1 MNRRE
6 MLIGLLGGASIAALA
21 ALNPLQALHPT
32 QLPALAPGNRWD
44 GTPGS
49 GFRTRP
55 ADPARVT
62 AKPMI
67 RMLVPPNQAFTDRQT
82 IGVRAMANNQGSLY
96 NNEGLEKVRL
106 HYEGATLDIPEP
118 SIREFRDANGNTVR
132 YLGWW
137 ADLRHSGVNGEG
149 HVYIEAIPRERS
161 MQRRVIGPYSFL
173 PSAREHDYELEV
185 AATPAAIAGRRYRT
199 LADALNYLH
208 AQGDAQNPKI
218 TITEGG
224 EIDPGAIFY
233 AHDIA
238 GWCTVEASVP
248 VTFVKPEFTYDRTGV
263 FRPKF
268 GNFHFRGANITF
280 NFANAISFYTEA
292 GHRLWLDGVNIINS
306 AGRNRFY
313 RKGPPNANALFREHP
328 YFTEA
333 QISDVKN
340 PCANA
345 ALVRGCKLARVVND
359 PFQDAAAVIGTFIDG
374 CDVAPLAIDRPA
386 MTARYHG
393 RARSA
398 TLEATN
404 PSDSAS
410 RTFTARVNGVIAG
423 TFTVYNSQAAATA
436 GTNYTVRNVADWLN
450 DLPGWSASVL
460 DNSYRATALSVPGNR
475 GAAFGPTNMKRAA
488 VTLQTHFDLHADLFG
503 QNIGGLGEN
512 IIIADNVG
520 INLDA
525 QDVFYAARSP
535 GLKDAAFV
543 NNAFENR
550 GNPVLAS
557 QFGGA
562 GHSHIVVAHN
572 SWAGQHLLLRGDLGW
587 RGGRYSLIA
596 GNVAKR
602 IQWVGPVDPDTR
614 IMGNQTYG
622 GQRSPDSSVGTAPDN
637 SGAGLFTAA
646 QAGNFS
652 PSSTLRSRQ
661 IPPVVRFDA
670 SGKLRR
676 AGAPPGAYN

>member
-32 QLPALAPGNRWD
+32 KLLALAPGNRWD

-49 GFRTRP
+49 GFRTPP
-55 ADPARVT
+55 ADPVRVT
-62 AKPMI
+62 AKPMM
-67 RMLVPPNQAFTDRQT
+67 RLLVPPNQAFTDRLT
-82 IGVRAMANNQGSLY
+82 IGVRAMANDLGSLY
-96 NNEGLEKVRL
+96 HNEGLEKVRL
-106 HYEGATLDIPEP
+106 HYEGATLDILEP

-137 ADLRHSGVNGEG
+137 ADLQHSGVNGEG
-149 HVYIEAIPRERS
+149 HVYVEAIPHDRS

-185 AATPAAIAGRRYRT
+185 AATPAAIEGRRYRT

-218 TITEGG
+218 TFTEGG
-224 EIDPGAIFY
+224 KIDPDAIFY
-233 AHDIA
+233 AHDIP

-248 VTFVKPEFTYDRTGV
+248 VILVKPEFTDDRSGV
-263 FRPKF
+263 FRLKY
-268 GNFHFRGANITF
+268 GNFRFRGANITF
-280 NFANAISFYTEA
+280 DFANVISFYTEA

-306 AGRNRFY
+306 AGRGRFY

-333 QISDVKN
+333 TISDVKN

-374 CDVAPLAIDRPA
+374 CDVAPLAVDRPA
-386 MTARYHG
+386 MTARYQG

-410 RTFTARVNGVIAG
+410 RTFTARVNGRIAG

-436 GTNYTVRNVADWLN
+436 DTNYTARNVADWLN
-450 DLPGWSASVL
+450 GLPGWSAQVL
-460 DNSYRATALSVPGNR
+460 DDSYRATALSIPGNR

-525 QDVFYAARSP
+525 QSVFYAARSP

-550 GNPVLAS
+550 GNPILAS

-572 SWAGQHLLLRGDLGW
+572 SWTGQHLLLRGDLGW
-587 RGGRYSLIA
+587 RGGGYSLIA

-614 IMGNQTYG
+614 IMGNHIYG
-622 GQRSPDSSVGTAPDN
+622 TNSLSNELNANATGADGT
-637 SGAGLFTAA
+637 GLFIRV
-646 QAGNFS
+646 QAGDFS
-652 PSSTLRSRQ
+652 PGDALRSRAV
-661 IPPVVRFDA
+661 PPFVRYDA
-670 SGKLRR
+670 LGKTRG
-676 AGAPPGAYN
+676 ANAPPGAYN